1 MEETSGKLG
10 EKDDTRWSNRSF
22 GSKAA
27 RWRLRVLKRR
37 NLVCLERGNPYLP
50 FPIKITISYAR
61 YHHRAV
67 RGVFQYF
74 WIARARIWTLLWTLS
89 ENYRQDIYKQN
100 NILRQQSMTYLMY
113 NNVLYAS
120 FVSVHFKLSR
130 SNSQPLTFNS
140 MFWNFYNL
148 YYYIKVA

>member
-1 MEETSGKLG
+1 MEEASGKLG
-10 EKDDTRWSNRSF
+10 EKDDARWSNRSF
-22 GSKAA
+22 SSKAA

-74 WIARARIWTLLWTLS
+74 WIARARICAGAANSRSRKIIAKILTNKT
-89 ENYRQDIYKQN
+89 IY
-100 NILRQQSMTYLMY
+100 LRKQSMTCLMY

-120 FVSVHFKLSR
+120 FVSAHFI
-130 SNSQPLTFNS
+130 NFWDLTL
-140 MFWNFYNL
+140 NFQLLIRYPG
-148 YYYIKVA
+148 IFAICIII